1 MDVSALGA
9 GGGEEVNQGKGE
21 MSEVNM
27 TKDSSQEPGC
37 GLSALRG
44 KEVNQGKG
52 EMSEVNM
59 TKDSS
64 QEPGCG
70 CVGPE
75 GERSKPR

>member
-1 MDVSALGA
+1 MDVA
-9 GGGEEVNQGKGE
+9 
-21 MSEVNM
+21 
-27 TKDSSQEPGC
+27 
-37 GLSALRG
+37 ALRG

>member
-1 MDVSALGA
+1 MDV
-9 GGGEEVNQGKGE
+9 
-21 MSEVNM
+21 
-27 TKDSSQEPGC
+27 
-37 GLSALRG
+37 SALRG
-44 KEVNQGKG
+44 KEVNQGKGEIG

>member
-1 MDVSALGA
+1 MDV
-9 GGGEEVNQGKGE
+9 
-21 MSEVNM
+21 
-27 TKDSSQEPGC
+27 
-37 GLSALRG
+37 SALRG

-64 QEPGCG
+64 QELGCG